1 MLWVDG
7 GFEVGNGVAILL
19 YDACIAWGKPNDNRE
34 WRLREKARVKK
45 SCLLG
50 EADLTFFK
58 LS

>member
-7 GFEVGNGVAILL
+7 GFEVGNEGAIL
-19 YDACIAWGKPNDNRE
+19 YDACITRGKPNDNRE
-34 WRLREKARVKK
+34 WRPREKARVKK